1 MVSIKNIIEYF
12 YKTPVLKLLNKDNI
26 YSFKYGSNE
35 YIFMPSQRTELE
47 LTEIQRLTNNKDLY
61 DQLIQN
67 IEKQYLT
74 QTDKGYYVLL
84 KKQINDQKL
93 SLENIIIQSEL
104 TPILYVDY
112 KNIDRTNWTKMWT
125 KKIDYIEYQLLHIEN
140 KYPIIS
146 KSINYYI
153 GMTETAISY
162 LNNNFI
168 NKNESNIV
176 ISHKRVV
183 EANFNN
189 PMNIIVDYFAR
200 DISEYL
206 KYIFIK
212 DNYNYSTIDSLFHS
226 CSFSESDIKLIYARL
241 MYPSY
246 YFDLYD
252 RIINGNDVE
261 KKILTLISRSAEYE
275 KYIKNIYS
283 LLTKNYR
290 NIFTTEWL

>member
-1 MVSIKNIIEYF
+1 MPILKMV
-12 YKTPVLKLLNKDNI
+12 NKDNI

-47 LTEIQRLTNNKDLY
+47 LTEIHRLTDNKYLY

-74 QTDKGYYVLL
+74 QTDKGYYVLF
-84 KKQINDQKL
+84 KKQVNDQKL
-93 SLENIIIQSEL
+93 SLESAIVQSEL
-104 TPILYVDY
+104 TPILYSDY
-112 KNIDRTNWTKMWT
+112 KNIDRTNWTKMWV

-140 KYPIIS
+140 KYPIVS

-153 GMTETAISY
+153 GMTETAIAY
-162 LNNNFI
+162 LNNNLI
-168 NKNESNIV
+168 NKNESSVV

-183 EANFNN
+183 EVNFNN

-212 DNYNYSTIDSLFHS
+212 DNYDYSTIDSLLHD
-226 CSFSESDIKLIYARL
+226 CSFSESDIRLIYARL

-252 RIINGNDVE
+252 RIINGNDDE

-275 KYIKNIYS
+275 KYIKTIYA
-283 LLTKNYR
+283 LLTKNHH
-290 NIFTTEWL
+290 NIFTAEWL